1 MRKIIYFGE
10 VDTDIQELLT
20 KLNEKDILVE
30 AYNNIAQGIKKL
42 FSEEYSLVVL
52 CDNMKDF
59 DVRSLT
65 HLIQESDPNLSINL
79 ISLIANNEDHLYFLK
94 NGISDYL
101 PIDCGMDVISE
112 KIYLNANK
120 QIDESKNAQIL
131 ECIKEK
137 LKLNTVQKVLT
148 INNEAVH
155 LSSIEFNILEYL
167 LRHRNT
173 TVSRQEL
180 LDEVWRDNSEGSLRI
195 IDTYIKNIRKKTKV
209 NAIITVRSMGYQ
221 WLDQ

>member
-1 MRKIIYFGE
+1 KKI
-10 VDTDIQELLT
+10 
-20 KLNEKDILVE
+20 
-30 AYNNIAQGIKKL
+30 
-42 FSEEYSLVVL
+42 FSEEYSLVVI

-59 DVRSLT
+59 DVKSLT
-65 HLIQESDPNLSINL
+65 HLIQESDPDLTINL
-79 ISLIANNEDHLYFLK
+79 ITIKANNKEHLYFLK
-94 NGISDYL
+94 HGISDYL

-112 KIYLNANK
+112 KIYLNATK
-120 QIDESKNAQIL
+120 QIDERKNAQIL
-131 ECIKEK
+131 ECIREK
-137 LKLNTVQKVLT
+137 LKMNTVQRVVT

-167 LRHRNT
+167 LRNRNT
-173 TVSRQEL
+173 TVSREEL
-180 LDEVWRDNSEGSLRI
+180 LEEVWRDHNEGSLRI